1 MDRAAPMTVPRRRL
15 RVAVTAVAVLAT
27 LTIGTTMAA
36 TPPMARAAAPSAA
49 DTGPTPGT
57 EPRTLAPGFVLD
69 RGRYLGFDAPQAQLS
84 TLPYDVNNR
93 GQIVG
98 RYDDGSSE
106 QAFLRD
112 QRGRFTTLQIPG
124 ARSAWAS
131 GSNDR
136 GQIVGIYSENT
147 PTVKQQGGRRHG
159 YLWDRGR
166 VTRIDVPGAVEA
178 GAFGINNQG
187 AVVGAYLDTAGRSHG
202 FVWRRGR
209 LTTFDVPGA
218 ADTTP
223 QGINDRGQIVGY
235 AADADGSRFRGFLRS
250 RGRYRTFAAPAVSL
264 TLPVGI
270 NNRGQISG
278 YTSDAAGTT
287 VRGFLL
293 ARGVD
298 GRFTS
303 IRFPGAPF
311 TLATGLNDRGQL
323 VGAYENPNA
332 TPSPQP
338 TGTLPMHGMA

>member
-1 MDRAAPMTVPRRRL
+1 MASAARPTIRRHMRL
-15 RVAVTAVAVLAT
+15 AVAGAAMLAT
-27 LTIGTTMAA
+27 LTVGTTTAA
-36 TPPMARAAAPSAA
+36 TSPMARAATPSAA
-49 DTGPTPGT
+49 DTGSSLGT
-57 EPRTLAPGFVLD
+57 GPRTPTPGFVLD

-93 GQIVG
+93 GQIIG
-98 RYDDGSSE
+98 RYDDGSE
-106 QAFLRD
+106 QPFLRD
-112 QRGRFTTLQIPG
+112 ARGRFITLQIPG

-131 GSNDR
+131 GINDR
-136 GQIVGIYSENT
+136 GQIVGIYSQNT
-147 PTVKQQGGRRHG
+147 PIVKQEGGRRHG

-166 VTRIDVPGAVEA
+166 VTRIDVPGAVET
-178 GAFGINNQG
+178 GAFGINNHG
-187 AVVGAYLDTAGRSHG
+187 AVVGAYLDASGRSHG

-209 LTTFDVPGA
+209 LTTLDVPGT

-223 QGINDRGQIVGY
+223 QGINDQGQIVGF
-235 AADADGSRFRGFLRS
+235 AADADGNSFRGFLRS

-323 VGAYENPNA
+323 VGAYENTNA

-338 TGTLPMHGMA
+338 TGTLPMREMA